1 MAIKIIVDS
10 TSDIPADLIEKHG
23 IGVVPLTVNFEDKCY
38 LDKIEIT
45 SQEFFNKL
53 AESEKL
59 PTTSQAS
66 PGAFVEVF
74 EKALEEGHEILGIF
88 ISTKFS
94 GTCESARMA
103 KDMVGSDKIHI
114 IDSQTACLG
123 ACLLILEAVKL
134 VNKGLDIKE
143 IVKKIEEIKPKVSIY
158 AGVDTL
164 KYLEKG
170 GRLSKGAA
178 TVGTLLNIKPI
189 LRVKNS
195 SIESIDKVRGKNKV
209 LKWLED
215 FIDSNVNIENRT
227 VAIYHSVNEEL
238 AISLKNTL
246 EEKYNE
252 KEIFIG
258 EIGSVIGTHV
268 GPNAIAIGYIED

>member
-10 TSDIPADLIEKHG
+10 TSDIPVDLIEKYG
-23 IGVVPLTVNFEDKCY
+23 IEVVPLTVNFEDKCY

-134 VNKGLDIKE
+134 VNKGLNIKE
-143 IVKKIEEIKPKVSIY
+143 IVEKLEEMKPKVSIY

-178 TVGTLLNIKPI
+178 TVGALLNIKPI

-195 SIESIDKVRGKNKV
+195 NIESIDKVRGKNKI

-215 FIDSNVNIENRT
+215 FIDGNVNIENRT

>member
-1 MAIKIIVDS
+1 MSIKIIVDS
-10 TSDIPADLIEKHG
+10 TSDIPVELIEKHG

-45 SQEFFNKL
+45 SQEFFKKL

-66 PGAFVEVF
+66 PGIFVEAF
-74 EKALEEGHEILGIF
+74 EKTLAEGNEIIGIF

-103 KDMVGSDKIHI
+103 KDIIGSNKIHI

-123 ACLLILEAVKL
+123 SCLLILEAVKL
-134 VNKGLDIKE
+134 VNNGLKATE
-143 IVKKIEEIKPKVSIY
+143 IVEKLEEMKSKVSIY

-189 LRVKNS
+189 LKVKNS
-195 SIESIDKVRGKNKV
+195 NIESIDKVRGKNKI

-215 FIDSNVNIENRT
+215 FVENNVNVENRT
-227 VAIYHSVNEEL
+227 IAIYHSVNEEL
-238 AISLKNTL
+238 AINLKNTL
-246 EEKYNE
+246 IEKYNA
-252 KEIFIG
+252 KDIFIG

>member
-1 MAIKIIVDS
+1 MTIKIIVDS

-23 IGVVPLTVNFEDKCY
+23 IEVVPLTVNFEDKCY

-103 KDMVGSDKIHI
+103 KDMVGSDRIHI

-164 KYLEKG
+164 KFLEKG

>member
-1 MAIKIIVDS
+1 MSIKIIVDS
-10 TSDIPADLIEKHG
+10 TSDIPLELIEKHG
-23 IGVVPLTVNFEDKCY
+23 IEVVPLTVNFEDKCY

-45 SQEFFNKL
+45 SQEFFKKL

-66 PGAFVEVF
+66 PGIFVEAF
-74 EKALEEGHEILGIF
+74 EKTLAEGNEVLGIF

-103 KDMVGSDKIHI
+103 KDIIGSDKIHI

-134 VNKGLDIKE
+134 VNKGLEIGE
-143 IVKKIEEIKPKVSIY
+143 IVEKLEEMKSKVSIY

-189 LRVKNS
+189 LKVKNS
-195 SIESIDKVRGKNKV
+195 NIESIDKVRGKNKI
-209 LKWLED
+209 LKWIED
-215 FIDSNVNIENRT
+215 FVDNNVNAENRT
-227 VAIYHSVNEEL
+227 IAIYHSVNEEL
-238 AISLKNTL
+238 AINLKNTL
-246 EEKYNE
+246 IEKYNA
-252 KEIFIG
+252 KDIFIG

>member
-23 IGVVPLTVNFEDKCY
+23 IEVVPLTVNFEDKCY

-74 EKALEEGHEILGIF
+74 EKVLEEGHEILGIF

>member
-1 MAIKIIVDS
+1 MTIKIIVDS

-23 IGVVPLTVNFEDKCY
+23 IEVVPLTVNIEDKCY

-164 KYLEKG
+164 KFLEKG

>member
-1 MAIKIIVDS
+1 MSIKIIVDS
-10 TSDIPADLIEKHG
+10 TSDIPTELIKKFG
-23 IGVVPLTVNFEDKCY
+23 VDVVPLTVNFDDNCY

-45 SQEFFNKL
+45 SQEFFKRL
-53 AESEKL
+53 SEAENL

-66 PGAFVEVF
+66 PGQFMEVF
-74 EKALEEGHEILGIF
+74 EKALADGNEILGIF
-88 ISTKFS
+88 ISSKFS
-94 GTCESARMA
+94 GTFDSARMA
-103 KDMVGSDKIHI
+103 KDMINSDKIHI

-123 ACLLILEAVKL
+123 ISLLILEAVKL
-134 VNKGLDIKE
+134 VNSGLSITE
-143 IVKKIEEIKPKVSIY
+143 IVEKLEEIKSRVSIY

-189 LRVKNS
+189 LRIKNS
-195 SIESIDKVRGKNKV
+195 TIESIDKVRGKNKL

-215 FIDSNVNIENRT
+215 FVEDNVNVENKT
-227 VAIYHSVNEEL
+227 IAIYHSANEEL
-238 AISLKNTL
+238 ALTLKNTL
-246 EEKYNE
+246 IEKYNARDV
-252 KEIFIG
+252 FIG

>member
-10 TSDIPADLIEKHG
+10 TSDIPADLIKKYG
-23 IGVVPLTVNFEDKCY
+23 IEVVPLTVNFEDKCY

-45 SQEFFNKL
+45 SQEFFSRL
-53 AESEKL
+53 AEAEKL

-74 EKALEEGHEILGIF
+74 EKALEENYEILGIF

-123 ACLLILEAVKL
+123 ACLLILEAAKL
-134 VNKGLDIKE
+134 VNKGYNIIE
-143 IVKKIEEIKPKVSIY
+143 IVEKLEEMKHKVSIY

-195 SIESIDKVRGKNKV
+195 NIESIDKVRGKNKI
-209 LKWLED
+209 L
-215 FIDSNVNIENRT
+215 
-227 VAIYHSVNEEL
+227 
-238 AISLKNTL
+238 
-246 EEKYNE
+246 
-252 KEIFIG
+252 
-258 EIGSVIGTHV
+258 
-268 GPNAIAIGYIED
+268 

>member
-23 IGVVPLTVNFEDKCY
+23 IEVVPLTVNFEDKCY

>member
-1 MAIKIIVDS
+1 MSIKIIVDS
-10 TSDIPADLIEKHG
+10 TSDIPVELIEKHG

-45 SQEFFNKL
+45 SQEFFKKL

-66 PGAFVEVF
+66 PGIFVEAF
-74 EKALEEGHEILGIF
+74 EKTLAEGNEIIGIF

-103 KDMVGSDKIHI
+103 KDIIGSDKIHI

-123 ACLLILEAVKL
+123 SCLLILEAVKL
-134 VNKGLDIKE
+134 VNNGLKATE
-143 IVKKIEEIKPKVSIY
+143 IVEKLEEMKSKVSIY

-189 LRVKNS
+189 LKVKNS
-195 SIESIDKVRGKNKV
+195 NIESIDKVRGKNKI

-215 FIDSNVNIENRT
+215 FVENNVNVENRT
-227 VAIYHSVNEEL
+227 IAIYHSVNEEL
-238 AISLKNTL
+238 AINLKNTL
-246 EEKYNE
+246 IEKYNA
-252 KEIFIG
+252 KDIFIG

>member
-10 TSDIPADLIEKHG
+10 TSDIPADLIEKYG
-23 IGVVPLTVNFEDKCY
+23 IEVVPLTVNFEDKCY

>member
-23 IGVVPLTVNFEDKCY
+23 IEVVPLTVNFEDKCY

-45 SQEFFNKL
+45 SQEFFEKL
-53 AESEKL
+53 AEAEKL

-66 PGAFVEVF
+66 PGIFVEVF
-74 EKALEEGHEILGIF
+74 EKALANGNEILGIF

-103 KDMVGSDKIHI
+103 KDIIGSDKIHI

-123 ACLLILEAVKL
+123 ACLLTLEAVKL
-134 VNKGLDIKE
+134 VNKGLNITE
-143 IVKKIEEIKPKVSIY
+143 IVEKLEEMKSKVSIY

-195 SIESIDKVRGKNKV
+195 SIESIDKVRGKNKI

-215 FIDSNVNIENRT
+215 FVESNVNIENRT

-238 AISLKNTL
+238 ALSLKNSL

>member
-1 MAIKIIVDS
+1 MAIKIIIDS
-10 TSDIPADLIEKHG
+10 TSDIPSDLIEKHG
-23 IGVVPLTVNFEDKCY
+23 IEVVPLTVNFEDKCY

-53 AESEKL
+53 TESEKL

-74 EKALEEGHEILGIF
+74 EKALEEGYEILGIF

-134 VNKGLDIKE
+134 VKKGLNITQ
-143 IVKKIEEIKPKVSIY
+143 IVEKLEEVKPKVSIY

-170 GRLSKGAA
+170 GRLSKSAA

-195 SIESIDKVRGKNKV
+195 NIESIDKVRGKNKI

-215 FIDSNVNIENRT
+215 FIEINVNVENKT
-227 VAIYHSVNEEL
+227 LAIYHSANEEL

-252 KEIFIG
+252 KEIIIG
-258 EIGSVIGTHV
+258 EMGSVIGTHV
-268 GPNAIAIGYIED
+268 GPNAIAIGFIED

>member
-10 TSDIPADLIEKHG
+10 TSDIPADLIEKYG
-23 IGVVPLTVNFEDKCY
+23 IEVVPLTVNFEDKCY

-74 EKALEEGHEILGIF
+74 EKVLEEGHEILGIF

-143 IVKKIEEIKPKVSIY
+143 IVEKLEEMKHRVSIY

>member
-1 MAIKIIVDS
+1 MTIKIIVDS

-23 IGVVPLTVNFEDKCY
+23 IEVVPLTVNIEDKCY

-164 KYLEKG
+164 KFLEKG

-268 GPNAIAIGYIED
+268 GPNAIAIGYIEE

>member
-1 MAIKIIVDS
+1 MSIKIIVDS
-10 TSDIPADLIEKHG
+10 TSDIPVELIEKHG

-45 SQEFFNKL
+45 SQEFFKKL
-53 AESEKL
+53 TESEKL

-66 PGAFVEVF
+66 PGIFVEAF
-74 EKALEEGHEILGIF
+74 EKTLAEGNEIIGIF

-103 KDMVGSDKIHI
+103 KDIIGSDKIHI

-123 ACLLILEAVKL
+123 SCLLILEAVKL
-134 VNKGLDIKE
+134 VNNGLKATE
-143 IVKKIEEIKPKVSIY
+143 IVEKLEEMKSKVSIY

-189 LRVKNS
+189 LKVKNS
-195 SIESIDKVRGKNKV
+195 NIESIDKVRGKNKI

-215 FIDSNVNIENRT
+215 FVENNVNVENRT
-227 VAIYHSVNEEL
+227 IAIYHSVNEEL
-238 AISLKNTL
+238 AINLKNTL
-246 EEKYNE
+246 IEKYNA
-252 KEIFIG
+252 KDIFIG

>member
-23 IGVVPLTVNFEDKCY
+23 IEVVPLTVNFEDKCY

-189 LRVKNS
+189 LSVKNS

-238 AISLKNTL
+238 AKSLKNTL

>member
-23 IGVVPLTVNFEDKCY
+23 IEVVPLTVNFEDKCY

-74 EKALEEGHEILGIF
+74 EKVLEEGHEILGIF

-143 IVKKIEEIKPKVSIY
+143 IVEKLEEMKHRVSIY

>member
-23 IGVVPLTVNFEDKCY
+23 IEVVPLTVNFEDKCY

-134 VNKGLDIKE
+134 VNKGLNIKE
-143 IVKKIEEIKPKVSIY
+143 IVEKLEEMKPKVSIY

-195 SIESIDKVRGKNKV
+195 SIESIDKVRGKNKI

-215 FIDSNVNIENRT
+215 FIDGNVNIENRT